1 MKFIPLGLQCS
12 VPDAIKK
19 ANLREYSYPFDWLW
33 CPSKTTYEIVSILIN
48 NGVEKALEYMTTGY
62 TYYNYLGNERYI
74 SVSNITENQINSITG
89 LGNTHFT
96 INEEYINKLRRR
108 LERLI
113 RDIKSKE
120 EILFIYADAASP
132 EQNYYLDEI
141 EYGLDAT
148 EYLIKI
154 YDLLY
159 PINNNIKIIY
169 FCWEER
175 KRDNTCKIDYISFEF
190 KNIWFAVSDII
201 KDYLEQFVYNNN
213 K

>member
-19 ANLREYSYPFDWLW
+19 TNLRKYSYPFDWLW
-33 CPSKTTYEIVSILIN
+33 CPSKTTYEIINILIN
-48 NGVEKALEYMTTGY
+48 NGVEQALEYMTTGY
-62 TYYNYLGNERYI
+62 TYYNYLGNESYI
-74 SVSNITENQINSITG
+74 SVSNVTENQMNNMNG

-96 INEEYINKLRRR
+96 INEEYKNKLRRR
-108 LERLI
+108 LERLV
-113 RDIKSKE
+113 RDIKSNDN
-120 EILFIYADAASP
+120 ILFIYADAASP
-132 EQNYYLDEI
+132 DQNYYLDDI

-169 FCWEER
+169 FCWRER
-175 KRDNTCKIDYISFEF
+175 ERCNNYKIDYISYEF
-190 KNIWFAVSDII
+190 KNKWFAISDII
-201 KDYLEQFVYNNN
+201 KYYLDVFVSNAN
-213 K
+213 

>member
-1 MKFIPLGLQCS
+1 MKFIPFGLQCS

-19 ANLREYSYPFDWLW
+19 TNLREYSYPFDWLW
-33 CPSKTTYEIVSILIN
+33 CPSKTTYEIINILIN

-108 LERLI
+108 LERLV

>member
-1 MKFIPLGLQCS
+1 
-12 VPDAIKK
+12 
-19 ANLREYSYPFDWLW
+19 
-33 CPSKTTYEIVSILIN
+33 
-48 NGVEKALEYMTTGY
+48 MTTGY

-108 LERLI
+108 LERLV

-190 KNIWFAVSDII
+190 KNIWVAVSDII